1 MPKAVSWAVRRKINF
16 EYKLEGLQ
24 SKGSG
29 VWKDTFEIQAFARIF
44 VIGVM
49 VNLNEILDEE
59 ECTSVGDGHQGE
71 AEIRLVEAEAQ
82 AEALR
87 NRLSVA
93 QKQFSEYANEKAGVE
108 HELSK
113 TAGEVEVLLSQL
125 SVIQEG
131 GSADVASAGNGGA
144 RNKEGDL
151 YGEIARLV
159 RKLKEELESC
169 ANEASITAKQA
180 HQEAQEVMVGKRRT
194 ADEAELGLAG
204 DGNGANGS
212 KDDEM
217 EDAEDMERVVDD
229 RHDLIAE
236 RAKYIPVR
244 LSHDERRLLR
254 LLEAALNVSEYTDKV
269 DILSYRNKHARVH
282 AQIKDLCAILCGLVV
297 AQNFR
302 RGQQLISERSFDEL
316 QDFFQGCFEIGRR
329 HKVMNPDKM
338 RDTYGK
344 LMYMLMDSVEPE
356 ITELLQFSCAK
367 DIVTVYSVLEEGGAL
382 KLLDDSMLPT
392 AIAEIKSDGRARHQI
407 QLDIKKKE
415 KARDALA
422 RKYRNSKLG
431 EEELLVCLY
440 SLSDN
445 NSYLRFNRDPIDRM
459 ITYLAENFKPDSVE
473 DGLSLAIQGGS
484 KGSRLT
490 HSHQRQY
497 TYVLQTLTLWREI
510 SHEMFK
516 LWWMADKDM
525 LSDRNSYRL
534 QNTGQG
540 LQRVQGS
547 PLVGRCMSAIISRC
561 QQRIGSWVGSS
572 VVHLGDHNVPN
583 ALMFIDKYTQ
593 VPRILNPIVLVLDEI
608 PRIVKDPGVSNFISS
623 SFGSVDRCR
632 KEILADFFRHG
643 FDGSGADNSFD
654 AGSCIDGRLTSA
666 WNWCSKIEKKKF
678 YNIFKLAGFGG
689 FDGDFKG

>member
-1 MPKAVSWAVRRKINF
+1 
-16 EYKLEGLQ
+16 
-24 SKGSG
+24 
-29 VWKDTFEIQAFARIF
+29 
-44 VIGVM
+44 M

-59 ECTSVGDGHQGE
+59 EGTLVGDGHQRE
-71 AEIRLVEAEAQ
+71 AEVRLVEAEAQ

-93 QKQFSEYANEKAGVE
+93 QKQFAEYANEKAGME
-108 HELSK
+108 HELAT
-113 TAGEVEVLLSQL
+113 TAGEVEGLLSQL
-125 SVIQEG
+125 SGVQDDGSVAG
-131 GSADVASAGNGGA
+131 GRADVDSVGNGGD
-144 RNKEGDL
+144 RNKEGHL
-151 YGEIARLV
+151 YGKLARLV
-159 RKLKEELESC
+159 RKLKEELDSC
-169 ANEASITAKQA
+169 ANEGFITAKHAQ
-180 HQEAQEVMVGKRRT
+180 QEAEEVMVGKRRK
-194 ADEAELGLAG
+194 ADEAELGPAG
-204 DGNGANGS
+204 DGNNVNGS
-212 KDDEM
+212 NDDEM
-217 EDAEDMERVVDD
+217 EDVDD
-229 RHDLIAE
+229 DGRHDLIAE

-269 DILSYRNKHARVH
+269 DILSYRSKNARIH

-316 QDFFQGCFEIGRR
+316 QEFFQGCFEIGRR
-329 HKVMNPDKM
+329 HKIMNPDKM

-367 DIVTVYSVLEEGGAL
+367 EIVTVYTVLEEGGAL
-382 KLLDDSMLPT
+382 ALLDDTILPT

-422 RKYRNSKLG
+422 RKYRNSKLS

-459 ITYLAENFKPDSVE
+459 IKHLVENFKPDSVE

-484 KGSRLT
+484 KGMVSSTTFISKTMHFRRKWIEFLMFNKPKSIFIAGSRLT

-608 PRIVKDPGVSNFISS
+608 PKIAKDPGVSNYINS

-654 AGSCIDGRLTSA
+654 AGSCIDGRTYLPFPCQIIIDIVCCITMRYMA
-666 WNWCSKIEKKKF
+666 LLFFLFLKCRFNECME
-678 YNIFKLAGFGG
+678 LV
-689 FDGDFKG
+689 